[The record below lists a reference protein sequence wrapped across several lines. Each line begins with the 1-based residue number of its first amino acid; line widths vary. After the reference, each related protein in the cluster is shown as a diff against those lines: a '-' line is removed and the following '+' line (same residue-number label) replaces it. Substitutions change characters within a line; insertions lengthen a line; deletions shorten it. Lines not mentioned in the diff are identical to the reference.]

1 MNLGVDLG
9 STYSSFSTYNK
20 DTHNVDMCSPSQG
33 AAVAIPSIACLNRKK
48 AILTGHDARGYL
60 RDTDSKARAFSAF
73 KMLLTENNEE
83 LLQERGYGSDYTPR
97 AIAKEFLRQ
106 QIGKVLNNYGVQ
118 QVENLVICVPE
129 VWTTRAG
136 VCQGKLDGRTILR
149 DICAGLSYVDPEHI
163 RIVSE
168 PAAASAY
175 FAHHYRR
182 TNEKGANFSG
192 SLLIIDYGGGTLD
205 LTLTEVHPLDTSVE
219 IKVLFRTGAG
229 ENIQGRTGNAGI
241 AYMERA
247 VRLAL
252 KEGGE
257 DASKL
262 IPCNPDFRKA
272 VNQLESELMN
282 QIVSKSEG
290 HGQEQETA
298 LQDAV
303 DECEGNISDLL
314 RNRDEFASINYGG
327 NWHSVTFAHLKQA
340 YDQVVQPELDR
351 CLEETAR
358 WMKDH
363 GVDYESANSD
373 GFQVVLVGGFGKYL
387 LVQKQVEEFF
397 RCSSLNDARF
407 RSGLGPSREYA
418 VSMGAALLAS
428 GVMTI
433 RHTAPYGIGICT
445 DSKDLY
451 YAIPFRQEIKPGKE
465 KWICTRGK
473 NPQPVNFFNGQNSIA
488 QLLIGTDENQKGGV
502 TFPLLPAMS
511 DRIADA
517 YKQMIDDFRRRY
529 PDNPLGPLHNIGFSM
544 DESEVVS
551 ILFRSVDTHG
561 KPLLTLPPIELADYT
576 HMFGFDGATILN
588 GGRENGI

>member
-106 QIGKVLNNYGVQ
+106 QISKVLNNYGVEE
-118 QVENLVICVPE
+118 VENLVICVPE
-129 VWTTRAG
+129 VWTTQTG

-149 DICAGLSYVDPEHI
+149 DICAGLKQVNPQNI

-229 ENIQGRTGNAGI
+229 ENVQGRTGNAGI
-241 AYMERA
+241 AYMEET

-433 RHTAPYGIGICT
+433 RHTAPTASGSAPIPRICIT
-445 DSKDLY
+445 PFPSGRRSSPGWRTGSAPGGK
-451 YAIPFRQEIKPGKE
+451 IPSRSTFLTARTASHSCSSERTK
-465 KWICTRGK
+465 TRR
-473 NPQPVNFFNGQNSIA
+473 A
-488 QLLIGTDENQKGGV
+488 
-502 TFPLLPAMS
+502 A
-511 DRIADA
+511 
-517 YKQMIDDFRRRY
+517 
-529 PDNPLGPLHNIGFSM
+529 
-544 DESEVVS
+544 
-551 ILFRSVDTHG
+551 
-561 KPLLTLPPIELADYT
+561 
-576 HMFGFDGATILN
+576 
-588 GGRENGI
+588 

>member
-20 DTHNVDMCSPSQG
+20 DTHNVDLCRPGQG
-33 AAVAIPSIACLNRKK
+33 TPEAIPSIACLDDDN
-48 AILTGHDARGYL
+48 AILTGYDARQHL
-60 RDTDSKARAFSAF
+60 LTTDPGARTFSAF

-97 AIAKEFLRQ
+97 AIAREFLSQ
-106 QIGKVLNNYGVQ
+106 QIDKVLNNYSVKR
-118 QVENLVICVPE
+118 VENLVICVPE
-129 VWTTRAG
+129 VWTTQTSVR
-136 VCQGKLDGRTILR
+136 QGKLDGRTILR
-149 DICAGLSYVDPEHI
+149 DICAGLRHVNPQNI

-229 ENIQGRTGNAGI
+229 ENVQGRTGNAGI
-241 AYMERA
+241 AYMEEA

-252 KEGGE
+252 KEAGE

-262 IPCNPDFRKA
+262 IPCNPDFRLA
-272 VNQLESELMN
+272 VNQLEGRLMA

-290 HGQEQETA
+290 HEQDRA
-298 LQDAV
+298 LALRTAV
-303 DECEGNISDLL
+303 DECGTDISALL
-314 RNRDEFASINYGG
+314 DDHREFTSIRYCGEKR
-327 NWHSVTFAHLKQA
+327 SVTFAHLKRA
-340 YDQVVQPELDR
+340 YDQVVQPELGR

-363 GVDYESANSD
+363 KVNYENANGD

-397 RCSSLNDARF
+397 RRTSVNDARF
-407 RSGLGPSREYA
+407 RNGLGPSREYA

-433 RHTAPYGIGICT
+433 RHTAPYGLGVYS
-445 DSKDLY
+445 DASNALF
-451 YAIPFRQEIKPGKE
+451 YAIPFRHEIKPGE
-465 KWICTRGK
+465 QNWICTGK
-473 NPQPVNFFNGQNSIA
+473 KPITFINGQNSITH
-488 QLLIGTDENQKGGV
+488 LLIGFDENLKAG
-502 TFPLLPAMS
+502 TIIPLLPAM
-511 DRIADA
+511 
-517 YKQMIDDFRRRY
+517 RRRISRAY
-529 PDNPLGPLHNIGFSM
+529 EQMSADYRKRFPGNAAVVLHNIGFSM

-551 ILFRSVDTHG
+551 ILLRSVDSHG
-561 KPLLTLPPIELADYT
+561 KALLTLPPIELADYQN
-576 HMFGFDGATILN
+576 MFSLAETRVVDNCGD
-588 GGRENGI
+588 RR